1 MNRVKTENKRPRGR
15 PRSAAAREAILTA
28 AAKLIA
34 ESGMGAVTM
43 EAVAHLAKVGKPTIY
58 RSWPNREALVMAAMM
73 GAAAPKTS
81 VRETASALDDL
92 ARQIRN
98 VVDAFAS
105 PRGRNAALIVASADP
120 DSEISKAFRNQ
131 VMLASREEGR
141 AILLRAII
149 EGTVREDVNVDVVLD
164 MVYGAIFYRLLIGHA
179 PLGEAFVNQLIGE
192 ALRGFASV
200 SARLA

>member
-1 MNRVKTENKRPRGR
+1 MNRVKNETKRPRGR
-15 PRSAAAREAILTA
+15 PRSAKAREAILAA

-34 ESGMGAVTM
+34 EGGMGAVTM

-58 RSWPNREALVMAAMM
+58 RSWPNREALAMAAMM
-73 GAAAPKTS
+73 ATASPKTS
-81 VRETASALDDL
+81 VRETSSALDDL
-92 ARQIRN
+92 TRQIRK
-98 VVDAFAS
+98 VADAFSS
-105 PRGRNAALIVASADP
+105 PRGRNAALMVASADP

-141 AILLRAII
+141 AILNRAIV
-149 EGTVREDVNVDVVLD
+149 EGAVRKDIKIDVVLD
-164 MVYGAIFYRLLIGHA
+164 MIYGAIFYRLLIGHA

-192 ALRGFASV
+192 ALRGFTSV